1 MSPEQLTELFNG
13 LAVSFGNR
21 ANLVYEGNPEEHGL
35 LAQPYAD
42 ISDLLAEAA
51 MAFSDGKME
60 ILPSSDASDVFTQK
74 VDDNAG
80 SVSAAVKAA
89 TSTAPARKSPWGD
102 R

>member
-1 MSPEQLTELFNG
+1 MSPEQLSELFNG
-13 LAVSFGNR
+13 LSLAFSNR
-21 ANLVYEGNPEEHGL
+21 ANKVYEGNPEEHGV

-51 MAFSDGKME
+51 MAFDVGKTE

-74 VDDNAG
+74 VDDNTG
-80 SVSAAVKAA
+80 TVSAAVKASTP
-89 TSTAPARKSPWGD
+89 TSPVRKSPWGD